1 MLAEP
6 PCPIAEA
13 ALAETVDQ
21 QVIEALRRA
30 VEEAE
35 ARNTRMVVGLW
46 NEGEGLRVVV
56 AVEGAPPTHDVAF
69 DALYIVT
76 PDRELIEADD
86 APSA

>member
-1 MLAEP
+1 
-6 PCPIAEA
+6 
-13 ALAETVDQ
+13 
-21 QVIEALRRA
+21 
-30 VEEAE
+30 
-35 ARNTRMVVGLW
+35 MVVGLW